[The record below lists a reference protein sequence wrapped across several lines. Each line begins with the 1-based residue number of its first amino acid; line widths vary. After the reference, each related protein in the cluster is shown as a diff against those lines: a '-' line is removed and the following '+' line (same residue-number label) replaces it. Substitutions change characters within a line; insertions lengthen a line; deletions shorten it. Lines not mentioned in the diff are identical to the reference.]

1 MGAGRGWGGE
11 PLGGAR
17 GWAPLLDKAAAEAYI
32 LGMRLAW
39 AWVGAIALGWAGPDL
54 SVAVAASSGQ
64 APGAAAAA
72 PQVAVVPL
80 DHKPTAAEQRRLAAS
95 PPAAKPL
102 PASCDPAAAE
112 ALLRSGVTL
121 IDVRSPE
128 EFAEGHVAGARLLPL
143 PELERWA
150 AGLDPKKP
158 YLVMCRSG
166 ARSAR
171 AIAALKAKGFT
182 QLINLEGGMLR
193 WQGEAK
199 PVARP

>member
-1 MGAGRGWGGE
+1 MLGQRWVALAGVGALA
-11 PLGGAR
+11 LGVAASGVS
-17 GWAPLLDKAAAEAYI
+17 AAEAAP
-32 LGMRLAW
+32 LGHRR
-39 AWVGAIALGWAGPDL
+39 G
-54 SVAVAASSGQ
+54 STTGQ
-64 APGAAAAA
+64 G
-72 PQVAVVPL
+72 QVAVMPL

-95 PPAAKPL
+95 PRASTVPTPGRPGQGGRAGQPPAARPAAQPPAARPL
-102 PASCDPAAAE
+102 PATCDPTAAE

-121 IDVRSPE
+121 IDVRSAE

-143 PELERWA
+143 PELDTWA

-158 YLVMCRSG
+158 YLVVCRSG

-182 QLINLEGGMLR
+182 QLINLDGGMLR
-193 WQGEAK
+193 WQSEAK